1 MALPVLN
8 TSKYEM
14 EIPSSGEKVE
24 YRPFLVKEQKV
35 LMIAQESGN
44 QKELVNTIFEVIK
57 TCTFGKVDKPES
69 LPTFDLEYMFLMI
82 RSKSVGS
89 EIKVNLLCPDDNETR
104 VETMINVDD
113 VNVVRTEGHTNEI
126 MLTDDIGVVMSY
138 PTMGMVSGFGE
149 DGANVTKMTFDVLEK
164 SIKSVFDKEQ
174 VYDDMNKKD
183 LTEFIES
190 MNTEQFDKLQKFFDS
205 MPRLKHTVMVKN
217 PNTGVES
224 EVVIEGLQ
232 SFLG

>member
-1 MALPVLN
+1 MALPILE
-8 TSKYEM
+8 TATYELTL
-14 EIPSSGEKVE
+14 PSSDVQVK
-24 YRPFLVKEQKV
+24 YRPFLVKEEKLL
-35 LMIAQESGN
+35 LMAMESEDS
-44 QKELVNTIFEVIK
+44 KEITKALKEIVQA
-57 TCTFGKVDKPES
+57 CTFGAINVNA

-104 VETMINVDD
+104 VETLINVDD
-113 VNVVRTEGHTNEI
+113 VNVIKTEGHTNEI

-183 LTEFIES
+183 LSDFIES
-190 MNTEQFDKLQKFFDS
+190 MNTEQFEKLQNFFDT
-205 MPRLKHTVMVKN
+205 MPKLKHKVMVKN

>member
-1 MALPVLN
+1 
-8 TSKYEM
+8 
-14 EIPSSGEKVE
+14 
-24 YRPFLVKEQKV
+24 
-35 LMIAQESGN
+35 
-44 QKELVNTIFEVIK
+44 
-57 TCTFGKVDKPES
+57 
-69 LPTFDLEYMFLMI
+69 
-82 RSKSVGS
+82 
-89 EIKVNLLCPDDNETR
+89 
-104 VETMINVDD
+104 
-113 VNVVRTEGHTNEI
+113 
-126 MLTDDIGVVMSY
+126 
-138 PTMGMVSGFGE
+138 MVSGFGE

>member
-1 MALPVLN
+1 
-8 TSKYEM
+8 
-14 EIPSSGEKVE
+14 
-24 YRPFLVKEQKV
+24 
-35 LMIAQESGN
+35 
-44 QKELVNTIFEVIK
+44 
-57 TCTFGKVDKPES
+57 
-69 LPTFDLEYMFLMI
+69 MI

-104 VETMINVDD
+104 VETLINVDD
-113 VNVVRTEGHTNEI
+113 VNVTKTEGHTNEI

-149 DGANVTKMTFDVLEK
+149 DGTNVTKMTFDVLEK

-183 LTEFIES
+183 LSDFIES
-190 MNTEQFDKLQKFFDS
+190 MNTEQFEKLQNFFDT
-205 MPRLKHTVMVKN
+205 MPKLKHKVMVKN